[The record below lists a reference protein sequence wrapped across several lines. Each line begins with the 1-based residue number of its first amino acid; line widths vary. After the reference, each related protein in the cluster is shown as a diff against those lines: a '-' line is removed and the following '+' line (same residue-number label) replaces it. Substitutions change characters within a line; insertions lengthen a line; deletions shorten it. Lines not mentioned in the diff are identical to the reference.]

1 MGILRIHC
9 DSCGGQWEVYGSGD
23 FHSRAARTC
32 PHCGQRIDG
41 QTWEKQILPAF
52 GGMMDANRELLKDH
66 SGYHAPL
73 FTVDYVA
80 DHYFPNDARDNGAT
94 LFNLEMQIED
104 LQKQVEVLTAAVI
117 AGKGDAE

>member
-23 FHSRAARTC
+23 FHARAARTC

-80 DHYFPNDARDNGAT
+80 DHYFPNDARDNGSAI
-94 LFNLEMQIED
+94 LNLEMQIED
-104 LQKQVEVLTAAVI
+104 LQKQVEMLTATVI

>member
-23 FHSRAARTC
+23 FHARTARTC

-52 GGMMDANRELLKDH
+52 GGMMDANRELIKDH
-66 SGYHAPL
+66 TGYHSPL
-73 FTVDYVA
+73 FTVDYIA
-80 DHYFPNDARDNGAT
+80 DHYFPNDARETGTAV
-94 LFNLEMQIED
+94 FNLELQIED
-104 LQKQVEVLTAAVI
+104 LQKQIEQLTAAVI

>member
-1 MGILRIHC
+1 MGYLRIHC
-9 DSCGGQWEVYGSGD
+9 DYCGGTWDVYGHSN
-23 FHSRAARTC
+23 FHERAARTC
-32 PHCGQRIDG
+32 PHCQQRIDG

-80 DHYFPNDARDNGAT
+80 DHYFPNDARDNGAA

-104 LQKQVEVLTAAVI
+104 LQKQVETLTAAVI